1 MWTLVDSAEL
11 IAVVGALIGAIFWAI
26 GDAKAP
32 EGPESKYM
40 RASAWTFLIV
50 GLIGLV
56 VELRRVAVKIRL
68 KG

>member
-11 IAVVGALIGAIFWAI
+11 IAVVGALIGAIFWTI

-50 GLIGLV
+50 GLIGLIM
-56 VELRRVAVKIRL
+56 EMRRVIVKIMV